1 MKKLIIFISIL
12 AVLMAC
18 AVLSIN
24 AEEVAEVT
32 DKAIVTTVAPE
43 NVVPTE
49 DTDSQ
54 VLISEIAKEFVDKYL
69 AEIASIAGFIV
80 TIILTFLYK
89 KGLLPVVS
97 NGFAK
102 LAEILNLFKG
112 NMEDRISAFGDEAK
126 PIIEQMNKTIERCTE
141 MEKKFN
147 EISELLKIEQ
157 EEKKMLE
164 DKIARSDERDMLT
177 CELLCQILMC
187 ANVPQY
193 MKDKVATYYE
203 TTKATI
209 NGGKAVSDNEDV
221 A

>member
-1 MKKLIIFISIL
+1 MKKIIIFISIL

-24 AEEVAEVT
+24 AEEVSEVT
-32 DKAIVTTVAPE
+32 DEAIVTT
-43 NVVPTE
+43 TQ
-49 DTDSQ
+49 DTGSQ
-54 VLISEIAKEFVDKYL
+54 VPISEIAKEFVDKYL

-89 KGLLPVVS
+89 KGLIPVVS
-97 NGFAK
+97 KGFAK

-112 NMEDRISAFGDEAK
+112 NMEDSISAFGDEAK
-126 PIIEQMNKTIERCTE
+126 PFIERMEKTVERFNE
-141 MEKKFN
+141 MEKEFN
-147 EISELLKIEQ
+147 NITELLKIER

-177 CELLCQILMC
+177 CDMLCQILMC
-187 ANVPQY
+187 TNAPQY
-193 MKDKVATYYE
+193 IKDKVATYYE